1 MDQSAAGPGPREGL
15 EGRRPN
21 IRVCHAQDSSS
32 CMATNVEREL
42 GDVALPPAI
51 VLTAGLGTRLA
62 PLTLVRA
69 KPAVPVA
76 GIPLV
81 LRLLRWLA
89 DQGVRSV
96 VLNLHHMPDTIT
108 RVVGHGDGTSVRVR
122 YSWEPTILGSAGG
135 PRQALPLLGHRFF
148 VINGDTLTDLDLS
161 DVQRTHDQTG
171 ADITLATAAHPDA
184 SRYGGVAI
192 NEAGFAVRF
201 CPVGTPCQHFVG
213 VQLVESS
220 VFQNLP
226 EGTPASTI
234 GGVYDALLAGGPG
247 RIATHHVTSRFHDV
261 GTPADYLAASLEI
274 ARTEG
279 LDTLPTGNRNRVHP
293 TAVLTRTVLWDDVVI
308 GEHCRLTDCI
318 VADGVE
324 LPAHTIAARTV
335 VIATPTGPLH
345 VSLDHSRSRC

>member
-1 MDQSAAGPGPREGL
+1 M
-15 EGRRPN
+15 
-21 IRVCHAQDSSS
+21 
-32 CMATNVEREL
+32 
-42 GDVALPPAI
+42 LPPAI

-89 DQGVRSV
+89 DQGVQSV
-96 VLNLHHMPDTIT
+96 VLNLHHRPDTIT
-108 RVVGHGDGTSVRVR
+108 RVVGHGDGTALRVR

-135 PRQALPLLGHRFF
+135 PRWALSLLGHRFF

-161 DVQRTHDQTG
+161 DLQRTHDQTG
-171 ADITLATAAHPDA
+171 ADVTLATTDHPDH
-184 SRYGGVAI
+184 SRYGGVEVNDA
-192 NEAGFAVRF
+192 ALAVRF
-201 CPVGTPCQHFVG
+201 RPAGTPCQHFVG

-220 VFQNLP
+220 VFKDLA
-226 EGTPASTI
+226 EGTPAATI
-234 GGVYDALLAGGPG
+234 GGVYDALLADGPG
-247 RIATHHVTSRFHDV
+247 RIATHHVTGRFQDI

-274 ARTEG
+274 ARSEG
-279 LDTLPTGNRNRVHP
+279 HETVPTGNRTLVHP
-293 TAVLTRTVLWDDVVI
+293 TAVLTRTILWDDVVI

-324 LPAHTIAARTV
+324 LPAHTIASRTV
-335 VIATPTGPLH
+335 LIATPEGPSH
-345 VSLDHSRSRC
+345 VSIVS